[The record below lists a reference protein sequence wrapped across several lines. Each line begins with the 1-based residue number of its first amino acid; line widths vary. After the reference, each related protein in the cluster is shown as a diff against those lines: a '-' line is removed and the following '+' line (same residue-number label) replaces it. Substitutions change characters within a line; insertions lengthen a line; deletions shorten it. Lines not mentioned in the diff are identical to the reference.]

1 MRLYIDKE
9 NMISFL
15 ASKQKKG
22 FRFCR
27 QMMVNQLDLF
37 FNFTKKEAREIEGFD
52 TIAYE
57 LADGVANRDIC
68 YLKEGEQKYPIRPL
82 KVTCA
87 NEFDRQSLMSVFLL
101 ADEKAVTIKERQEIM
116 ISQCGTEVDLL
127 NRLYFEDC
135 QYEDRDLVKNI
146 NQWSQ
151 FEQYVL
157 PSTDIIL
164 IDQYILSDDSIYK
177 YNVYPLLKI
186 LASPTPDKKINI
198 VVITKKEHFNPQTKH
213 TFVPDWNGISAQ
225 IKLNLKKKHAVI
237 NVTFVLLPS
246 WMKDQKTEEHDR
258 TILTNY
264 RRYYSGDSFNYV
276 SSTGKIISAGREWE
290 VSSLARK
297 KNHNLAIQ
305 LLEDIQYRIDEM
317 KKLNNPDLIIGDK
330 ESCFLSFW

>member
-22 FRFCR
+22 FWFCR
-27 QMMVNQLDLF
+27 QMMINQLDLF

-57 LADGVANRDIC
+57 LADGVANRDIR
-68 YLKEGEQKYPIRPL
+68 YLKEGEQKYPVRPL

-87 NEFDRQSLMSVFLL
+87 NEFDRQSLMSIFLL
-101 ADEKAVTIKERQEIM
+101 ADEKAVAIKERQEIM

-151 FEQYVL
+151 LEQYVL

-164 IDQYILSDDSIYK
+164 IDQYILSDDSIYT

-198 VVITKKEHFNPQTKH
+198 VVITKKEHFNPQTKQ
-213 TFVPDWNGISAQ
+213 TFVPDWNGISTQ

-330 ESCFLSFW
+330 ESRFLSFW